1 MIEFPLGEF
10 AMKTGL
16 ELADMVVAAGA
27 GFYEG
32 SSLTLNNLNWVLQ
45 NGVLG
50 LSSIEHS
57 SHEANKI
64 TFQY

>member
-32 SSLTLNNLNWVLQ
+32 SSLTLNNLNWFYKMVFWDFSASNTHFTKQ
-45 NGVLG
+45 T
-50 LSSIEHS
+50 
-57 SHEANKI
+57 K
-64 TFQY
+64 